1 MIFRQRLI
9 RKKKRKRE
17 KDEHYDFSNVQ
28 TMMRERCGLAPRY
41 KKSRAIENYCS
52 EKQKRALT
60 LQQQR
65 GGREKR
71 NGALGAGKQGQ
82 GRKFRAGGIG
92 DWGLGGTWAGKEGQ
106 CRKAWAGD
114 MGQWGARAGRKGS
127 VGKRGQETWA
137 NGVRGQ
143 AGRAG

>member
-1 MIFRQRLI
+1 LL

-17 KDEHYDFSNVQ
+17 KDEHNDFSNVQ

-71 NGALGAGKQGQ
+71 HGALGAGKQGQ

-92 DWGLGGTWAGKEGQ
+92 DWGLRGTWAGKEG
-106 CRKAWAGD
+106 
-114 MGQWGARAGRKGS
+114 
-127 VGKRGQETWA
+127 
-137 NGVRGQ
+137 
-143 AGRAG
+143 